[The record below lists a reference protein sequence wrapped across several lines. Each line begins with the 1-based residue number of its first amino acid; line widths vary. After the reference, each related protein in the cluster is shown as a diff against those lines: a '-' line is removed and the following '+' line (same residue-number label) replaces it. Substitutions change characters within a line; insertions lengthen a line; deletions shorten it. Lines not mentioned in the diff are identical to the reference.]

1 MFRLASLGI
10 NQDQDPTKYGD
21 STQAERHQEESEGS
35 DSDDDIP
42 PLEDGEQY
50 TEQKYRDSSLF
61 DDKPPSGPA
70 TSDEYANEGG
80 GAELEQ
86 EQGSDADAS
95 STADSEREPDFTRES
110 EAYNQNICGMPVSQ
124 FKRHMGEHIIFT
136 NNICYSR
143 NVDFVSIDMHNVD
156 DFPLY
161 KEAILAHHAANSKA
175 NSKANSNANSK
186 ANSNANS
193 KANSNGGGEGKITYI
208 QFKRV
213 LNSDLDSDRSV
224 LFAMMQVET
233 TVEWCHAY
241 QCENKWLPMVDYPE
255 LRAFILRRISP
266 ALSICAVVTDVSK
279 LLMDVNAAAAS
290 ELYEGQ
296 KAMPLIITETKLMY
310 SPSPK
315 LSTPPMHSTHSIHKK
330 KPIHQ
335 KKPEQDS
342 TEERESSLWFVITA
356 VYEGSEQY
364 VAFRLNSEH
373 KLVMLCNGNEV
384 DAEYTEADVLD
395 TENLLQA
402 DEQSDLVR
410 SIVHILLGMV
420 LTLLG
425 MGDCMI
431 PKKDM
436 PPEIIA
442 AVDALNE
449 FNEPPPLAS
458 TAAKPRSAGVKTNNK
473 AFEKHDKEAGSKKGR
488 EEEHKHKE
496 DKEAGSEHKGGS
508 KKGREEE
515 HKHKEDKEAGS
526 EHKGGSKKADVKRED
541 EDQVQHKQETEGSDG
556 KGKQPHGF
564 NGKHDDD
571 KKLKPK
577 KK

>member
-143 NVDFVSIDMHNVD
+143 NVDFVSIDMLNVD
-156 DFPLY
+156 EFPLY

-175 NSKANSNANSK
+175 Y
-186 ANSNANS
+186 S

-255 LRAFILRRISP
+255 LRAFIVRRVSP
-266 ALSICAVVTDVSK
+266 ALSICSVVTDVAK

-296 KAMPLIITETKLMY
+296 KAMPLIMTGTKLMY
-310 SPSPK
+310 SPLKPPKPSTHQK
-315 LSTPPMHSTHSIHKK
+315 LSNP
-330 KPIHQ
+330 
-335 KKPEQDS
+335 D
-342 TEERESSLWFVITA
+342 TEKRESSLWFVITA
-356 VYEGSEQY
+356 LYEASGVERY

-373 KLVMLCNGNEV
+373 KLLMLCDGKEM
-384 DAEYTEADVLD
+384 DAEYTEVDVLD
-395 TENLLQA
+395 NETLLQA

-410 SIVHILLGMV
+410 SIVHILLGMI
-420 LTLLG
+420 LMLLG
-425 MGDCMI
+425 LSDCTI
-431 PKKDM
+431 PKEFM

-442 AVDALNE
+442 AVDVMSG
-449 FNEPPPLAS
+449 FNEATPLAS
-458 TAAKPRSAGVKTNNK
+458 TAAGGGGKTKKP
-473 AFEKHDKEAGSKKGR
+473 FEKHDKKEHTGNAGLKKGRAAGLKKGQEEEHSHRGKEAGSKHEK
-488 EEEHKHKE
+488 
-496 DKEAGSEHKGGS
+496 SN
-508 KKGREEE
+508 
-515 HKHKEDKEAGS
+515 
-526 EHKGGSKKADVKRED
+526 VTRED
-541 EDQVQHKQETEGSDG
+541 EARVHHEQNKEGSDG
-556 KGKQPHGF
+556 KGKQPPGF
-564 NGKHDDD
+564 KHDDN
-571 KKLKPK
+571 KKQK
-577 KK
+577 KKK